1 MGSICLRF
9 AQERSGAG
17 IACSSDMQAE
27 ATEEGVKLA
36 RRLSKIQKLC
46 EDFDK
51 ALGSRDEHRAIL
63 ARIKADADAA
73 LKPCPTKKS

>member
-63 ARIKADADAA
+63 AQIKADADAA